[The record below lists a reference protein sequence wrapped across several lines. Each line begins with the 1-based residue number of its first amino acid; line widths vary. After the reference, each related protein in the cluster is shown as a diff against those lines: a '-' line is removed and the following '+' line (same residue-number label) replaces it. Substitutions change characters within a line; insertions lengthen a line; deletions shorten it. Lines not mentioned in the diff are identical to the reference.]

1 MKDRIIDAI
10 GKIDD
15 DMIESV
21 DTIRYKEENNI
32 KPVWVRWVAVA
43 ACFALVAVFGIGG
56 FQRGLFE
63 TKNETVAME
72 NGESITFVKGNV
84 PMASL
89 DMNMTSRAMNNEEI
103 NLLFAN
109 LPVTANVFFDAE
121 TRNAV
126 GLEGKIGNGRLIVSI
141 NGVNLSDTVIEGHEY
156 TSTINGVDVNAGYFV
171 TKANSKGI
179 KTSIYYATV
188 KIGENDIYVEF
199 AGDERESEALKID
212 LANCLQKVIENGE
225 FDLSIICE

>member
-43 ACFALVAVFGIGG
+43 ACFAFVAVFGIGG

-63 TKNETVAME
+63 TKSETLAME

-84 PMASL
+84 PMPSL

-103 NLLFAN
+103 SLL
-109 LPVTANVFFDAE
+109 P
-121 TRNAV
+121 
-126 GLEGKIGNGRLIVSI
+126 IC
-141 NGVNLSDTVIEGHEY
+141 LSPQMF
-156 TSTINGVDVNAGYFV
+156 SLMQRR
-171 TKANSKGI
+171 
-179 KTSIYYATV
+179 ATLL
-188 KIGENDIYVEF
+188 
-199 AGDERESEALKID
+199 ALKGKSVMED
-212 LANCLQKVIENGE
+212 
-225 FDLSIICE
+225 